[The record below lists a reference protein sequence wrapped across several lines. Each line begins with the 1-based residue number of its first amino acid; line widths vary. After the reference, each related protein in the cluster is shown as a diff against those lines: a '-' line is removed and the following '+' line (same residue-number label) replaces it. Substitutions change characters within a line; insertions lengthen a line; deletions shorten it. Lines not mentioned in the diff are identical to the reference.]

1 MSGDTKDIEGDGGP
15 GKIPLESARVGGY
28 CQISTTF
35 YSDTSCTTVSY
46 TKRETAYYGICE

>member
-15 GKIPLESARVGGY
+15 GNLPLESARVGGY